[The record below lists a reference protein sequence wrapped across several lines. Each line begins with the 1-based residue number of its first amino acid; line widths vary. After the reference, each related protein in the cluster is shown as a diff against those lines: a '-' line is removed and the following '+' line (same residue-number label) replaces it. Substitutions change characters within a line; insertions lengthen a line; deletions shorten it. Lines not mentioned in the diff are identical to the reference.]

1 MKKNRKKKAWKKDPS
16 NFFLPPNVVLVG
28 VVVQDPSSKLA
39 KELNS
44 LEPCTVHPGM
54 TFMS

>member
-1 MKKNRKKKAWKKDPS
+1 MKKNSEKKAWKKDPRI
-16 NFFLPPNVVLVG
+16 FLPPNVVLDG